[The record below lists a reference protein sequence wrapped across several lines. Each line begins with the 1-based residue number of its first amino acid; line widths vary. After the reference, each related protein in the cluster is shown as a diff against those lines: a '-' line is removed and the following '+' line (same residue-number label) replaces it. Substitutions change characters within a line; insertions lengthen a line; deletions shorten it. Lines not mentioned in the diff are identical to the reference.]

1 MTPGTPEPRAAR
13 THRAGTP
20 HQVHGWHH
28 LYPDDEHWAGW
39 NPGNGITEHA
49 RVIAAQIATTP
60 TAREAVRRGVEAVN
74 DAALAKGR
82 SVGTASIWVPDRTT
96 GEVRGVVMET
106 LHGFPT
112 PEQATPEAFIA
123 RSWRRD
129 YGGWRVRIT
138 ERSAEV
144 FECDAGRGVV
154 ETIVGRLR
162 GERTVQAYS
171 SFFVFPHDGT
181 PEAVQLAFNTV
192 HLDQLVELT
201 VLGRSITESLEITTG
216 PAT

>member
-1 MTPGTPEPRAAR
+1 MLMRILDAEWR
-13 THRAGTP
+13 
-20 HQVHGWHH
+20 
-28 LYPDDEHWAGW
+28 YPDEEHWVSW
-39 NPGNGITEHA
+39 DPGDRIDAVAAELA
-49 RVIAAQIATTP
+49 RRVATTP
-60 TAREAVRRGVEAVN
+60 TGAAHLHRSIVAVN
-74 DAALAKGR
+74 RSALTKGNT
-82 SVGTASIWVPDRTT
+82 VGQSALWIPDPGT
-96 GEVRGVVMET
+96 GEVRGVVEVSVSAFT
-106 LHGFPT
+106 HPR
-112 PEQATPEAFIA
+112 QATPEAFVA
-123 RSWRRD
+123 RNWRRD

-138 ERSAEV
+138 ERAAEV
-144 FECDAGRGVV
+144 FECQAGRGVV

-201 VLGRSITESLEITTG
+201 TLGRSITDSLEITTG

>member
-1 MTPGTPEPRAAR
+1 MSSEIQGWTHAYPDLEHWGGWSPGASADGVADGI
-13 THRAGTP
+13 AGT
-20 HQVHGWHH
+20 VAETAEG
-28 LYPDDEHWAGW
+28 
-39 NPGNGITEHA
+39 
-49 RVIAAQIATTP
+49 RAQL
-60 TAREAVRRGVEAVN
+60 RRSVLAVN
-74 DAALAKGR
+74 DTAVAEGG
-82 SVGTASIWVPDRTT
+82 SVGTAAVWVPDRAT
-96 GEVRGVVMET
+96 GEVRGILLT
-106 LHGFPT
+106 RRQGFRHPREAD
-112 PEQATPEAFIA
+112 PQAFIA
-123 RSWRRD
+123 RNWRRD

-144 FECDAGRGVV
+144 FACDAGRGVV